1 MLDESSKIQNVAKN
15 FYGARNYDKQLM
27 TILSFFPFAIPFS
40 KRITIFY
47 NLLESDQKAPNA
59 MFRNDIRR
67 MRYRIRRDRVFED
80 AYSQMSQA
88 DWRQDFDIEIVND
101 GRVEPGFGQGVTRW
115 FTEALLQA
123 AFDPKVGLFMQNENG
138 ELYPNPFVS
147 QIYPDSY
154 ENYYK

>member
-1 MLDESSKIQNVAKN
+1 MLDESSQIQNVAKN

-47 NLLESDQKAPNA
+47 NLLENDQAPNPS
-59 MFRNDIRR
+59 MFRNDTRR

-80 AYSQMSQA
+80 AYSQMSHA
-88 DWRQDFDIEIVND
+88 DWKHDFDIEIMND

-123 AFDPKVGLFMQNENG
+123 AFDPKVGLMLQNENG

-147 QIYPDSY
+147 QIYPDSF
-154 ENYYK
+154 EAYYK